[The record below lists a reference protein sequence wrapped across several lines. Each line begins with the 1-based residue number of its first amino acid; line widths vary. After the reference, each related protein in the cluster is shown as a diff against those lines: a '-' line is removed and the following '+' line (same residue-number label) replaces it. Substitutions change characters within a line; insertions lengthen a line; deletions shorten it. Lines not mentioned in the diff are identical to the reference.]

1 MLWFSIQMEIQSLSQ
16 QHVGWRRSLVFIITC
31 LECLLSSHLHRAHEK
46 KMLSHLYLSVSLTL
60 LTALFVWYIQ
70 VYVCMYIT
78 YMLYAELCF
87 YSIYNMSRHIIYLIC
102 KRKFFSS
109 VISHLE
115 TCGNEFACVCSFFL
129 QYQGWQLPVSPT
141 HLRTDLGRTKTLLHV
156 AEDDQRLFLPH

>member
-1 MLWFSIQMEIQSLSQ
+1 MIQHPDGDPVTVPTACGLKEEFGIYH
-16 QHVGWRRSLVFIITC
+16 HVLRM
-31 LECLLSSHLHRAHEK
+31 SSFQPFAPCSWK

-87 YSIYNMSRHIIYLIC
+87 YSIYNMSSHIIYLIC

-129 QYQGWQLPVSPT
+129 QYQGWQLPASPM
-141 HLRTDLGRTKTLLHV
+141 HLRTDLGCTKTLLHV